1 VTPIKNRRFSP
12 KRKNMV
18 DSPSKDASF
27 IQAQGKKGKQK
38 LIKLNDMEEEEPS
51 GQDSEAVGSQD

>member
-1 VTPIKNRRFSP
+1 
-12 KRKNMV
+12 MV
-18 DSPSKDASF
+18 DSPSKDANF

-51 GQDSEAVGSQD
+51 GQDSEAVGSQDQRQYSTYL